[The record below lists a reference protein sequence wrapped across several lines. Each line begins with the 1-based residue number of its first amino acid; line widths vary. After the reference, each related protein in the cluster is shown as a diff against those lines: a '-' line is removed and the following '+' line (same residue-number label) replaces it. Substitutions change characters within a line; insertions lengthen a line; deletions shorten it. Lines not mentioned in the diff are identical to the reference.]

1 MQGGERKLVQ
11 GFPSQRS
18 ELECPPTI
26 SSAFLDFTVK
36 SLRLEV
42 IQREK

>member
-1 MQGGERKLVQ
+1 MQGGERQLVQ
-11 GFPSQRS
+11 GFPSLRS

-26 SSAFLDFTVK
+26 SSAFLAFAMQ

-42 IQREK
+42 I